1 MEFWV
6 CTLKKLEM
14 TIKEKTIGWNFD
26 NSYSNLPKSFIYE
39 ISPVPVKRPELVILN
54 YDLASQMG
62 LDFTKIDSEEL
73 AKIFSGNSLPKG
85 TKSIAQ
91 AYAGHQFGHFTM
103 LGDGRAVLLGEHI
116 SKSNQRLD
124 VQFKGSGQTPF
135 SRNGDGRAAL
145 GPMLREY
152 LISEAMNSL
161 NIPTTRS
168 LAVVKTG
175 EDVIRER
182 PLQGAILT
190 RVASSHI
197 RVGTFQFIRTRD
209 NLDELN
215 TLVDYTITRHY
226 PEISKSKNK
235 AYELLNKLID
245 QQIQLVVNWMRVG
258 FIHGVMNTDN
268 MAISGETIDYGPC
281 AFMNNYNP
289 DTCFSSIDHMGRYAF
304 GNQPAITKWN
314 LARFAECL
322 LTLIN
327 PKKDESVKI
336 ATEVIDKFDRQYEE
350 KWFGMMKNKL
360 GLIGD
365 DKNDKVLIFE
375 LLECMKEQGLDY
387 TNTFCFLMGQEIDNK
402 KDYQNDKFNNW
413 KIKWQK
419 RLTKDSEKLMK
430 HNNPKIIPRN
440 HNVESVLKSAEDKD
454 LSPFNDLLK
463 ALKNPYTDSKVL
475 SKYQSPPPKSDEKYQ
490 TFCGT

>member
-1 MEFWV
+1 M
-6 CTLKKLEM
+6 KNNM
-14 TIKEKTIGWNFD
+14 NWNFD
-26 NSYSNLPKSFIYE
+26 NSYSRLSNAFKE
-39 ISPVPVKRPELVILN
+39 HTDPVAVKKPELILLN
-54 YDLASQMG
+54 EDLAEELN
-62 LDFTKIDSEEL
+62 LDFTKIDNDEL
-73 AKIFSGNSLPKG
+73 SSLFTGNILPEG
-85 TKSIAQ
+85 SNAIAQ

-103 LGDGRAVLLGEHI
+103 LGDGRAVLIGEHLTN
-116 SKSNQRLD
+116 SNKRYD
-124 VQFKGSGQTPF
+124 IQFKGSGKTAF

-152 LISEAMNSL
+152 IISEAMHNL
-161 NIPTTRS
+161 NIPSTRS
-168 LAVVKTG
+168 LAVAKTG
-175 EDVIRER
+175 EKIMREN
-182 PLQGAILT
+182 PLQGAVLT

-197 RVGTFQFIRTRD
+197 RVGTFQFIRSRE

-336 ATEVIDKFDRQYEE
+336 ATEVINKFDRQYEE

-387 TNTFCFLMGQEIDNK
+387 TNTFCFLMSQEIDNK

-413 KIKWQK
+413 KMKWQK

-440 HNVESVLKSAEDKD
+440 HNVESVLKSAEDND

-463 ALKNPYTDSKVL
+463 ALKSPYTDSKVL
-475 SKYQSPPPKSDEKYQ
+475 SKYQSPPPKSDEKYH